1 MTSRLDSDILKR
13 KNSNLKVTFQKE
25 NTSEDDDDDFYPY
38 INDTDIYWSDRGTR
52 KIQPSQHLKK

>member
-38 INDTDIYWSDRGTR
+38 INDTDIY
-52 KIQPSQHLKK
+52 